1 MWWLFILAGLAGGLV
16 GGMGMG
22 GGTLLVPILTI
33 FLGVGQ
39 HLAQGLNL
47 LVFIPTGI
55 IAIIIHAKNK
65 LLDYKTFFYIIIP
78 AVGTSIG
85 FAFLANSISSEV
97 LSTVFGYFL
106 LAIGV
111 AMLVFA
117 IVGSVKR
124 KREKEAGNEAKS

>member
-33 FLGVGQ
+33 FMGLSQ

-55 IAIIIHAKNK
+55 VAIIIHAKNK

-78 AVGTSIG
+78 AVGTSVG
-85 FAFLANSISSEV
+85 FAFLANSITSEV
-97 LSTVFGYFL
+97 LSVIFACFL
-106 LAIGV
+106 LVIGV
-111 AMLVFA
+111 AMLTLA
-117 IVGSVKR
+117 IVNTVKNN
-124 KREKEAGNEAKS
+124 KK